1 MPAALWWL
9 CLGAFAIGTEGFMIA
24 GLLPVLAAELGVSVP
39 AAGQLVTVFAVT
51 YAVGSPVMATVLG
64 NADRRRVLI
73 GALAIFAA
81 ANLLAAGAHSFGQL
95 MAARVLLA
103 LAAGVFL
110 PTANAVATS
119 LVPAARSGSAL
130 AIITGGGTVAVAL
143 GVPLGAWIAAQ
154 GDWRATFMA
163 CGVLSALA
171 TAGLAVGLPRALP
184 HSVTTLAQR
193 LSVARR
199 PGMLGAL
206 AVSALWA
213 AGGFTFY
220 TYVAPFFVQGLG
232 FAPQHVGIVLFLVGS
247 FAALGTG
254 LGGHMTDRTG
264 VARVLAISSVGIVLA
279 FSLLSLSA
287 QVLHGMIAATWASAI
302 AIGAVVLWGMAGW
315 GFGPAQATRLIR
327 LAPEVAPITLSLHA
341 SAVYVG
347 IALGSSVG
355 ALALAHGG
363 PGMLGWAAAG
373 CHVAAV
379 VLWRLDGRREPA
391 QTSSQAAASV
401 AH

>member
-1 MPAALWWL
+1 MPASLWWL

-24 GLLPVLAAELGVSVP
+24 GLLPVLAADLGVSVP

-51 YAVGSPVMATVLG
+51 YSVVKNVKATMLG
-64 NADRRRVLI
+64 NVARRRVLI
-73 GALAIFAA
+73 GALAIFAVG
-81 ANLLAAGAHSFGQL
+81 NLVAAGAHSFGQL

-119 LVPAARSGSAL
+119 LVPPARSGTAL

-163 CGVLSALA
+163 CGALSALA
-171 TAGLAVGLPRALP
+171 TAGLAFGLPRALP

-254 LGGHMTDRTG
+254 LGGHMTDRAG
-264 VARVLAISSVGIVLA
+264 VARVLAVSSAGIVLA
-279 FSLLSLSA
+279 FSVLSLSV
-287 QVLHGMIAATWASAI
+287 QMLHGTTAGTVAGAI

-327 LAPEVAPITLSLHA
+327 LAPDVSPITLSLHA

-347 IALGSSVG
+347 IALGSTVG

-363 PGMLGWAAAG
+363 PGMLGWAAAA
-373 CHVAAV
+373 CHVVAV
-379 VLWRLDGRREPA
+379 VLWRSGGRHEAQSAAPSTAPA
-391 QTSSQAAASV
+391 

>member
-1 MPAALWWL
+1 MPASLWWL

-24 GLLPVLAAELGVSVP
+24 GLLPVLAADLGVSVP

-51 YAVGSPVMATVLG
+51 YAVGSPVMATLLG
-64 NADRRRVLI
+64 NVDRRRVLI

-81 ANLLAAGAHSFGQL
+81 GNLLAATAHGFGQL

-119 LVPAARSGSAL
+119 LVPASRSGSAL

-154 GDWRATFMA
+154 GDWRSTFIA

-171 TAGLAVGLPRALP
+171 TAGLAFGLPRALP

-254 LGGHMTDRTG
+254 LGGHMTDRAG
-264 VARVLAISSVGIVLA
+264 VARVLAVSSAGIVLA
-279 FSLLSLSA
+279 FSVLSLSA
-287 QVLHGMIAATWASAI
+287 QVLHGTVAGAI

-327 LAPEVAPITLSLHA
+327 LAPDVSPITLSLHA

-363 PGMLGWAAAG
+363 PGMLGWAAAT
-373 CHVAAV
+373 CHVVAV
-379 VLWRLDGRREPA
+379 VLWRMGGRHEAAPADEPA
-391 QTSSQAAASV
+391 ATSV

>member
-1 MPAALWWL
+1 MPASLWWL

-24 GLLPVLAAELGVSVP
+24 GLLPVLAADLGVSVP

-51 YAVGSPVMATVLG
+51 YAVGSPVMAALLG
-64 NADRRRVLI
+64 NVDRRRVLI
-73 GALAIFAA
+73 GALAIFACGNLVA
-81 ANLLAAGAHSFGQL
+81 ASAHGFGQL

-119 LVPAARSGSAL
+119 LAPPARSGTAL

-154 GDWRATFMA
+154 GDWRSTFVA

-171 TAGLAVGLPRALP
+171 TAGLAFGLPRALP

-199 PGMLGAL
+199 PGMPGAL

-254 LGGHMTDRTG
+254 LGGRMTDRAG
-264 VARVLAISSVGIVLA
+264 VARVLAVSSAGIVLA
-279 FSLLSLSA
+279 FSVLSLSA
-287 QVLHGMIAATWASAI
+287 QVLHRTTSGAVAGAI

-327 LAPEVAPITLSLHA
+327 LAPDVSPITLSLHA
-341 SAVYVG
+341 SAVYAG

-363 PGMLGWAAAG
+363 PGMLGWAAAA
-373 CHVAAV
+373 CHVVAV
-379 VLWRLDGRREPA
+379 VLWRSGGRHAPVEADEPA
-391 QTSSQAAASV
+391 ATSV

>member
-1 MPAALWWL
+1 MPASLWWL

-24 GLLPVLAAELGVSVP
+24 GLLPVLAADLGVSVP

-51 YAVGSPVMATVLG
+51 YAVGSPVMATLLG
-64 NADRRRVLI
+64 NVDRRRVLI

-81 ANLLAAGAHSFGQL
+81 GNLLAAGAHSFGQL

-119 LVPAARSGSAL
+119 LVPAARSGTAL
-130 AIITGGGTVAVAL
+130 AIIGTVAVAL

-154 GDWRATFMA
+154 GDWRSTFVA

-171 TAGLAVGLPRALP
+171 TAGLAFGLPRALP

-199 PGMLGAL
+199 PGILRAL

-254 LGGHMTDRTG
+254 LGGHMTDRAG
-264 VARVLAISSVGIVLA
+264 VARVLAVSSVGIVLA
-279 FSLLSLSA
+279 FSVLSLSA
-287 QVLHGMIAATWASAI
+287 QVLHGATAGAV

-327 LAPEVAPITLSLHA
+327 LAPDVSPITLSLHA

-347 IALGSSVG
+347 IALGSTVG

-373 CHVAAV
+373 CHVVAV
-379 VLWRLDGRREPA
+379 VLWRSGLRHEPA
-391 QTSSQAAASV
+391 PATEQPATSV